1 MWVAVFRKAIKI
13 VITENVM
20 DTIGNQLK
28 SMEAQATCI
37 FLGLKGILFKNSD
50 FMTLLFALL
59 VTCQLTGLT
68 GLTGLTSLTGLIGLT
83 GPTSLTGSTSLTDLT

>member
-1 MWVAVFRKAIKI
+1 MWVAVFRKATKI

-28 SMEAQATCI
+28 SMEAYATCI
-37 FLGLKGILFKNSD
+37 FLGLEGILFKNSD
-50 FMTLLFALL
+50 FITLLFALL
-59 VTCQLTGLT
+59 VTCQ
-68 GLTGLTSLTGLIGLT
+68 LTGLTSLTGLIGLT